1 MAKKQILTNKEIEK
15 DIITALKNPPHDSEE
30 SHNKTKIIIIIMMLC
45 LIGLSIWLATEI
57 FAKLLI
63 ASCLAVVFF
72 LIGYAIF
79 DSVCLKIKIKKISIN
94 DYSVTTEIVHSTAHE
109 HFVIRGSKYRPS
121 RRVDN
126 YILRFENGKI
136 WRISKDNYLWS
147 VERPMSDFAI
157 YESTHREDTM
167 IVVTKK
173 DSGDIV
179 MAYHTDLFEYR
190 D

>member
-15 DIITALKNPPHDSEE
+15 DIITALKNPPDSSED
-30 SHNKTKIIIIIMMLC
+30 SYRKTGIIVPIV
-45 LIGLSIWLATEI
+45 T
-57 FAKLLI
+57 
-63 ASCLAVVFF
+63 LAVIAITAYVDPEFILWELVSFIALAFLYIIF
-72 LIGYAIF
+72 LIF
-79 DSVCLKIKIKKISIN
+79 RQRIKIKKVSIN
-94 DYSVTTEIVHSTAHE
+94 DYSVTTEIVHSTSKE
-109 HFVIRGSKYRPS
+109 HFTVRRGKYYVK
-121 RRVDN
+121 RVDN
-126 YILRFENGKI
+126 YTLRFENGKT
-136 WRISKDNYLWS
+136 WRIPKDNYLWS

-179 MAYHTDLFEYR
+179 MAYHTDFFEYR